1 MVKEVGAGRE
11 ACLSRVMTGMSTSER
26 LALTSAFCLGND
38 NVNATPIEN
47 DDDRRRSRTSHRPS
61 AFFTAEFIREFPINV
76 YYSLNT
82 YQHTAA
88 RASRGVSSSTVEHGI
103 RSEIIYAEIITTI
116 TTNEHI
122 HITQTSPI
130 SHRLT
135 SISCDDR
142 QHHKIVLIGLNVRVH
157 FTEDTRRRSGYH
169 PPTLL
174 SQ

>member
-1 MVKEVGAGRE
+1 
-11 ACLSRVMTGMSTSER
+11 MSTSLR
-26 LALTSAFCLGND
+26 LALTYAFCIGNG

-47 DDDRRRSRTSHRPS
+47 DDDCHRPRLPTDHLPS
-61 AFFTAEFIREFPINV
+61 LPRNLSGSSQSTYITALIRISIPRHE
-76 YYSLNT
+76 
-82 YQHTAA
+82 
-88 RASRGVSSSTVEHGI
+88 ASRGVSISTVEHGI

-142 QHHKIVLIGLNVRVH
+142 QHHKIVLIGRFERSPRSLCTGQRI
-157 FTEDTRRRSGYH
+157 RSGYL
-169 PPTLL
+169 PFTPTHIL
-174 SQ
+174 SLSHRQHHTTSNS